1 MIILHYWLKNRE
13 TSRSR
18 SGRCQWL
25 GGGVKRK
32 DGFVEY
38 DVPGDV
44 NPTRRWIEALV
55 PLM

>member
-13 TSRSR
+13 ASRSR
-18 SGRCQWL
+18 SGRCRWL
-25 GGGVKRK
+25 GGAVKRK